1 MGMLALSLVPDS
13 PLMSE
18 LADLRSEPGFTLDAL
33 HQLRPA
39 MELLSLGFL
48 VYELPLIQLIL
59 NKLCLKRDVL
69 LEEVFLNRIV
79 HFFLFL
85 VKLLFE
91 EKNLASYPKGS
102 SLWSLQPC
110 WLTLPVLLMTQ
121 YKVSGPSSSAFCQ
134 MRPGCWIQL
143 ELSAWPTGCALL
155 FMH

>member
-110 WLTLPVLLMTQ
+110 WLTLP
-121 YKVSGPSSSAFCQ
+121 SPSDDAV
-134 MRPGCWIQL
+134 
-143 ELSAWPTGCALL
+143 
-155 FMH
+155 